1 MKGSFDTG
9 GCFPTGR
16 HYPGIAHL
24 IRISVEGLA
33 SDWDASADIREIPW
47 VCIDTETTGREALE
61 DRIVEVGFVFFRNG
75 EVVDHKGWLI
85 NPGRP
90 IPEDASNVHG
100 IFDADVADKPR
111 FEQLADEILECLRG
125 HLPLAYN
132 AEFDRN
138 FLREEMA
145 RSGRAGGSDLPP
157 ALLPPAL
164 RDDVTWIDPLD
175 WARELHKEHKSRAL
189 GDVCERL
196 GISLENAHRATDD
209 AKAAGQVMAAF
220 VKDAH
225 VPSPYG
231 AFIREQR
238 RLGRLFDFERVRWR

>member
-1 MKGSFDTG
+1 VKGSFDAG

-24 IRISVEGLA
+24 IRITVEGLS
-33 SDWDASADIREIPW
+33 SDWDVGSDIRDIPW
-47 VCIDTETTGREALE
+47 VSIDTETTGRDAEQ
-61 DRIVEVGFVFFRNG
+61 DRIVEVGLVFFRRG
-75 EVVDHKGWLI
+75 EVLEQKGWLI

-111 FEQLADEILECLRG
+111 FEEVVDEILESLAG

-145 RSGRAGGSDLPP
+145 RCKRRGGSELPP
-157 ALLPPAL
+157 AI

-209 AKAAGQVMAAF
+209 AQAAGRVMAAF
-220 VKDAH
+220 VKDGR

-231 AFIREQR
+231 AFIKEQR
-238 RLGRLFDFERVRWR
+238 RLGRLFEFERVRWR